1 MIRLIMD
8 VCTCALM
15 HLYEKKKEEKRLACM
30 LIHLTLHK
38 HLIYVFSF
46 TDHTLR
52 VAKVLKC
59 FFHETHVQFDGSD
72 TKMYQQI

>member
-1 MIRLIMD
+1 
-8 VCTCALM
+8 
-15 HLYEKKKEEKRLACM
+15 M